1 MCAAQN
7 GHEEVRAVVVCEVV
21 RRVLRLQYSSIH
33 VLSSH
38 HLEQVARE
46 LLVAKANVNHQSNDG
61 RTALMQ
67 AAQNGHEEV
76 CSSCT
81 FSVSI
86 VVSKSRAHI
95 STSALHTISIRSPSN
110 C

>member
-1 MCAAQN
+1 MLAI
-7 GHEEVRAVVVCEVV
+7 ETRALLT
-21 RRVLRLQYSSIH
+21 RIH
-33 VLSSH
+33 AIVSH

-95 STSALHTISIRSPSN
+95 STSALHTISIRSPGN
-110 C
+110 CSRRNVTSITRTTRVGLH

>member
-1 MCAAQN
+1 MYAAHN

-46 LLVAKANVNHQSNDG
+46 LLKAGADIEKQEHQG
-61 RTALMQ
+61 MTALLW
-67 AAQNGHEEV
+67 ACNNGHV
-76 CSSCT
+76 QVRSS
-81 FSVSI
+81 
-86 VVSKSRAHI
+86 R
-95 STSALHTISIRSPSN
+95 
-110 C
+110 